1 MKSLVKVIDQEIKSL
16 NRELTKL
23 QRARTALT
31 GEPIILK
38 ATRKRRSVNR
48 NKHRTPIGELKA
60 AILSALG
67 DNGSMS
73 NNEIIENMKRKGF
86 KFSNRS
92 VASRSSTVRSCL
104 ARLVKTKE
112 VAKIDTRNGIVFT
125 TKAET
130 FQPKPSSTHKKSGE
144 ATN

>member
-1 MKSLVKVIDQEIKSL
+1 MKSLVKIIDQELKSL
-16 NRELTKL
+16 NREITKL
-23 QRARTALT
+23 QRARTALA

-38 ATRKRRSVNR
+38 TVKGRKNVKRSKRRSPV
-48 NKHRTPIGELKA
+48 GELKK

-86 KFSNRS
+86 KFT
-92 VASRSSTVRSCL
+92 SRSLTSRASTVRSCL
-104 ARLVKTKE
+104 ARMVKAKE
-112 VAKIDTRNGIVFT
+112 VGKIETKNGVVFT

-130 FQPKPSSTHKKSGE
+130 FQPAPKASKSV
-144 ATN
+144 AA